1 MKTSH
6 EKAVRVLSFVD
17 SVFGEDL
24 HAKRVLSLANAVNGC
39 LHASALAVHAIGL
52 GLAKA
57 MLLQSKHA
65 IKQVDRLVS
74 NAGVDVWALFSRWVP
89 FVVSSRTEIVVA
101 MDWTEFA
108 DDKQSTLAINM
119 ITRHGRATPLV
130 WMTVRQS
137 DLKDNRNEH
146 EYRLLDRLK
155 ETVPQGCGVTVLA
168 DRGFGDTKLYAYLR
182 ELGFEFIIRFRG
194 NILVTDAS
202 GEAKTGNAWV
212 PANGHA
218 KLIKNAVVTNSKF
231 RLPGVVVKREQRMK
245 EAWCL
250 AVSSAAVTA
259 PAAIALYG
267 RRFTIEETFRDGK
280 DPRFGFGL
288 LNSRIGNPARRDRV
302 LLISAA
308 AMALVTLLGAAGE
321 ATGLDMKF
329 KANTSKKRQ
338 HSLFRQ
344 GIMYYDCLV
353 GMRDE
358 WLRPLVKKFEELLQE
373 HGALREI
380 LGLI

>member
-6 EKAVRVLSFVD
+6 EKAVRVLTFVD

-39 LHASALAVHAIGL
+39 LHASAVAIHAIGL

-74 NAGVDVWALFSRWVP
+74 NAGVDVWDLFARWVP
-89 FVVSSRTEIVVA
+89 FVISSRPKIIVA
-101 MDWTEFA
+101 IDWTEFD

-130 WMTVRQS
+130 WMTVKQG
-137 DLKDNRNEH
+137 DLKNNRNAY

-155 ETVPQGCGVTVLA
+155 ETVPDGCGVTVLA
-168 DRGFGDTKLYAYLR
+168 DRGFGDTKLYAYLH
-182 ELGFEFIIRFRG
+182 EIGFHFVVRFRG
-194 NILVTDAS
+194 NIKVTS
-202 GEAKTGNAWV
+202 PEGETKTANAWV
-212 PANGHA
+212 SANGRA
-218 KLIKNAVVTNSKF
+218 RLIKNASVTDSHF
-231 RLPGVVVKREQRMK
+231 RLPGVVVKREQKMK

-250 AVSSAAVTA
+250 AVSDPELTAQEAVH
-259 PAAIALYG
+259 LYS
-267 RRFTIEETFRDGK
+267 RRFTIEETFRDEK
-280 DPRFGFGL
+280 DPRFGLGL
-288 LNSRIGNPARRDRV
+288 LHSRIGKPARRDRV

-308 AMALVTLLGAAGE
+308 AIALVTMLGAAGE

-358 WLRPLVKKFEELLQE
+358 WLHPLVKKFEDLLQE
-373 HGALREI
+373 HSTLREI
-380 LGLI
+380 LGFI